1 MKFEKLYDIL
11 VNLGFDCNKEEND
24 VYRINLNDMEYLV
37 FGNNFLIY
45 KPFLVLKNYY
55 NSGKE
60 WFDCDLELSD
70 HVEYKYFSSKNPLM
84 LNKEDFDGYNIF
96 RVEGDFASVSA
107 YWNPSE
113 IVFDDIAKFS
123 EFIIKKIVS
132 YQSKTKNAKFKFK
145 INHKNKEEEEFVDS
159 PENIRKQ
166 KRLYNEYINDI
177 IDNPENLYNE
187 ALENLNNSILG

>member
-24 VYRINLNDMEYLV
+24 VYRIKLNNMEYLV

-45 KPFLVLKNYY
+45 KPFLVLKNYH

-70 HVEYKYFSSKNPLM
+70 QVEYKYFSSKNPLM
-84 LNKEDFDGYNIF
+84 LNKEDFDGYSIF
-96 RVEGDFASVSA
+96 RIEGDFASVST
-107 YWNPSE
+107 YWYPSE

-159 PENIRKQ
+159 PENIRKR
-166 KRLYNEYINDI
+166 KRLYNEFINDI